1 MGAMDV
7 GPTMGAITPNYVPLW
22 LLVGLWVAYLIIMTA
37 VTGSFTCCK
46 RGSPGESEPLKVV
59 VDGGK
64 PARPAARFGS
74 FSYSNAPPELGSAA
88 TGVDGYIRAGFVRK
102 VYSILS
108 TQLLLTVTLVVSWHY
123 ASFQSGDAHHLTPF
137 GFWMLRYGYHVQW
150 LVLILALITLCS
162 LMSYKNSYP
171 YNLIGLAVFTF
182 EMSFFVS
189 TTCVTYHAAGYGQA
203 MLLALV
209 ITTATFLALTAF
221 TIFSRIDFSFLAPV
235 LCLGVFVVLMWSL
248 IMSIAFAFGG
258 WSFSWTLVFTIVV
271 ALLFIGFIVFDTY
284 QIVTRLGVDD
294 YVIAAVELYL
304 DVINLFFV
312 ILSLLVLCDRR

>member
-1 MGAMDV
+1 MDLGAAMGAM
-7 GPTMGAITPNYVPLW
+7 GPVIPNFVPLY
-22 LLVGLWVAYLIIMTA
+22 LVIGLWVAYLVIMAA

-46 RGSPGESEPLKVV
+46 RALPGESEPLKAVV
-59 VDGGK
+59 VSK

-74 FSYSNAPPELGSAA
+74 FSYSDAPPELGSAA
-88 TGVDGYIRAGFVRK
+88 TVDGYIRAGFVRK

-108 TQLLLTVTLVVSWHY
+108 TQLLLTVTLVVIWHY
-123 ASFQSGDAHHLTPF
+123 ASFESGDAHHLTPF
-137 GFWMLRYGYHVQW
+137 GLWMIRHGFHIQW
-150 LVLILALITLCS
+150 LVLILALVTLCS

-171 YNLIGLAVFTF
+171 YNLVGLAVFTV

-221 TIFSRIDFSFLAPV
+221 TIFSEIDFTFLAPV
-235 LCLGVFVVLMWSL
+235 LCLGVFVVLMWSC

-258 WSFSWTLVFTIVV
+258 WSFSWTLVFTIMV

-294 YVIAAVELYL
+294 YLIAAVELYL

-312 ILSLLVLCDRR
+312 ILSLLTLCGRR